1 MRVTMVA
8 LGSRG
13 DVQPCVALGL
23 GLEARGFDVRITC
36 LETYR
41 GLVEDAGLRC
51 APLGG
56 DAVGLLASAEGQ
68 AWLSGGRNAWRFI
81 RSMLSVGGPL
91 LESLLPEIQAACDDA
106 ELIVFGA
113 FGFIGMHLAER
124 RGVPACAALLQP
136 LEPTGAFP
144 SIFTPGGRSLG
155 ARGNRM
161 THRTVEHVSWRVVR
175 PRVNRLCRERLGID
189 PMTRLGPL
197 SSMRR
202 RGLPV
207 LYGYSPVVLP
217 RPGDWPANVHVTG
230 YWFLDPETGW
240 APPPALAEFLA
251 AGPPPVYVGFGSM
264 IPGDQAGTWKVVV
277 EALGRAGV
285 RGVLAG
291 APPELA
297 EPGGIHVVTDVPH
310 SWLFGRV
317 AAVVHH
323 GGAGTLAAALRA
335 GVPGVTCPFFSDQPF
350 WGERLHRLG
359 AGTRPLPVRGL
370 TPRALGDAIAGAVND
385 PAMRARADELGARIR
400 AEDGVGIAVKRVE
413 QWLDRARL

>member
-13 DVQPCVALGL
+13 DVQPYVALGL
-23 GLEARGFDVRITC
+23 GLDARGYDVRITC

-41 GLVEDAGLRC
+41 GLVEQAGLAC
-51 APLGG
+51 APLGR
-56 DAVGLLASAEGQ
+56 DAVDLLASDEGQ
-68 AWLSGGRNAWRFI
+68 AWLSGGRNAWKFL

-91 LESLLPEIQAACDDA
+91 METLLPEVQAACDDA

-113 FGFIGMHLAER
+113 FGFIGLHLAEQ

-155 ARGNRM
+155 TRGNRI
-161 THRTVEHVSWRVVR
+161 THRTVEHVSWQVMR
-175 PRVNRLCRERLGID
+175 PTVNRLCRERLGID
-189 PMTRLGPL
+189 PMARLGPL
-197 SSMRR
+197 RRMRR
-202 RGLPV
+202 LGIPV
-207 LYGYSPVVLP
+207 LYGYSPAVLP
-217 RPGDWPANVHVTG
+217 RPLDWPANVHVTG
-230 YWFLDPETGW
+230 YWFLDPEAAW

-264 IPGDQAGTWKVVV
+264 IPGDPRSTWEIVV
-277 EALGRAGV
+277 EALGNAGV

-297 EPGGIHVVTDVPH
+297 EPGRTHVVAEVPH
-310 SWLFGRV
+310 TWLFPRV

-335 GVPGVTCPFFSDQPF
+335 GVPAVTCPFFSDQPF

-359 AGTRPLPVRGL
+359 AGTRPLPAREL
-370 TPRALGDAIAGAVND
+370 TPRTLGDAIATAAGS
-385 PAMRARADELGARIR
+385 PAMRRRAGEIGERIR